1 MSKGNMLLGHARG
14 KVGSLVFSRSNG
26 QQIVRARAEVVRNPQ
41 TDAQVIQRIFLNTI
55 AQAYSRMSAIV
66 DHSFEG
72 VKAGQDS
79 MSFFMKKNLEA
90 IRAKVANAGDL
101 NTQQV
106 YVTPI
111 NESYLAT
118 NDYIVSKGSLPV
130 VNPALV
136 QDSGIELLVS
146 TGTYKDLIDIY
157 HLQRGDQ
164 MTFCLIQLN
173 EVGATSFVY
182 GRLILDPR
190 NEDGSEA
197 PMTTALIANSAINKP
212 NPKTEMQG
220 FNLSVAGQ
228 TFRIGAPDSTI
239 GGCVI
244 VSRKKDD
251 GTWLRSN
258 SNMVLVT
265 GAPMGMSVAAAL
277 TQFRTGGIDTENPLY
292 LNNGGVGGGTS
303 NSQPTTEYVQIS
315 AASANASQGNVSGGG
330 RKVVGGTCTLTATPA
345 SGYQFKNWTKGGE
358 VISTENPYTFTV
370 EEAASIVGN
379 FQPRQEIGD

>member
-14 KVGSLVFSRSNG
+14 KVGSLVFSRANG
-26 QQIVRARAEVVRNPQ
+26 QQIVRARAEVVKNPQ

-72 VKAGQDS
+72 VKKGQDS
-79 MSFFMKKNLEA
+79 MSYFMKKNLEA

-111 NESYLAT
+111 GEGYLAT
-118 NDYIVSKGSLPV
+118 NDYIVAKGSLPV

-197 PMTTALIANSAINKP
+197 AMTTALIANGAINKP
-212 NPKTEMQG
+212 NPKTELQG
-220 FNLSVAGQ
+220 LNLSVAGQ

-244 VSRKKDD
+244 VSRKNDD

-258 SNMVLVT
+258 SSMMLVSE
-265 GAPMGMSVAAAL
+265 APMGMSVAAAL

-330 RKVVGGTCTLTATPA
+330 RKAIGGTCTLTATPA
-345 SGYQFKNWTKGGE
+345 SGYQFKNWTKGGD
-358 VISTENPYTFTV
+358 VVSTANPYTFTV

-379 FQPRQEIGD
+379 FEPRQEIGD

>member
-1 MSKGNMLLGHARG
+1 MLLGHARG
-14 KVGSLVFSRSNG
+14 KVGSLVFSRANG

-111 NESYLAT
+111 GESYLAT
-118 NDYIVSKGSLPV
+118 NDYIISKGSLPV
-130 VNPALV
+130 VNPGLV
-136 QDSGIELLVS
+136 QDSGIELLTS
-146 TGTYKDLIDIY
+146 TGTYKDMLDIY

-190 NEDGSEA
+190 ESDGSEA
-197 PMTTALIANSAINKP
+197 PLTTAILSNGSLNKA
-212 NPKTEMQG
+212 NPKSEMNG
-220 FNLSVAGQ
+220 LTLSVAS
-228 TFRIGAPDSTI
+228 TTLRIGAPDSTI

-358 VISTENPYTFTV
+358 VVSTANPYTFTV
-370 EEAASIVGN
+370 EEAVSIVGN
-379 FQPRQEIGD
+379 FEPRQEIGD

>member
-111 NESYLAT
+111 GESYLAT
-118 NDYIVSKGSLPV
+118 NDYIISKGSLPV
-130 VNPALV
+130 VNPGLV
-136 QDSGIELLVS
+136 QDSGIELLTS
-146 TGTYKDLIDIY
+146 TGTYKDMLDIY

-190 NEDGSEA
+190 ESDGSEA
-197 PMTTALIANSAINKP
+197 PLTTAILSNGSLNKP
-212 NPKTEMQG
+212 NPKTELDG
-220 FNLSVAGQ
+220 LTLSVAG
-228 TFRIGAPDSTI
+228 TTLRIAAPDSTI

-251 GTWLRSN
+251 GTWMRSN

-277 TQFRTGGIDTENPLY
+277 EQFRTGGIDTTNPLY

-303 NSQPTTEYVQIS
+303 NSNPSPEYVTVT
-315 AASANASQGNVSGGG
+315 AASANASKGNVSGGG
-330 RKVVGGTCTLTATPA
+330 RKVVGGTCTLSATPA
-345 SGYQFKNWTKGGE
+345 SGYQFKNWTKNGE
-358 VISTENPYTFTV
+358 AISTANPYTFTV
-370 EEAASIVGN
+370 EEAVSIVGN
-379 FQPRQEIGD
+379 FEPRQEIGD

>member
-14 KVGSLVFSRSNG
+14 KVGSLVFSRANG
-26 QQIVRARAEVVRNPQ
+26 QQIVRARAEVVKNPQ

-55 AQAYSRMSAIV
+55 AQAYSRMAAIV

-72 VKAGQDS
+72 VKKGQDS
-79 MSFFMKKNLEA
+79 MSYFMMKNLEA

-111 NESYLAT
+111 GEGYLAT
-118 NDYIVSKGSLPV
+118 NDYIVAKGSLPV

-197 PMTTALIANSAINKP
+197 AMTTALIANGAINKP
-212 NPKTEMQG
+212 NPKTELQG
-220 FNLSVAGQ
+220 LNLSVAGQ

-244 VSRKKDD
+244 VSRKSDD

-258 SNMVLVT
+258 SSMVLVSE
-265 GAPMGMSVAAAL
+265 APMGMSVAAAL

-292 LNNGGVGGGTS
+292 LTNGGVGGGTS

-330 RKVVGGTCTLTATPA
+330 RKAVGGTCTLTATPA
-345 SGYQFKNWTKGGE
+345 SGYQFKNWTKGGN
-358 VISTENPYTFTV
+358 VVSTANPYTFTV

-379 FQPRQEIGD
+379 FEPRQEIGD

>member
-1 MSKGNMLLGHARG
+1 MLLGHARG
-14 KVGSLVFSRSNG
+14 KIGSLVFSRSNG

-111 NESYLAT
+111 GEGYLAT
-118 NDYIVSKGSLPV
+118 NDYIVAKGSLPV
-130 VNPALV
+130 VNPAQV

-197 PMTTALIANSAINKP
+197 AMTTALIANGAINKP
-212 NPKTEMQG
+212 NPKTALQG
-220 FNLSVAGQ
+220 LNLSVAGQ

-330 RKVVGGTCTLTATPA
+330 RKAVGGTCTLTATPA
-345 SGYQFKNWTKGGE
+345 SGYQFKNWTKGGS
-358 VISTENPYTFTV
+358 VVSTANPYTFTV

-379 FQPRQEIGD
+379 FEPRPEIGD

>member
-14 KVGSLVFSRSNG
+14 KVGSLVFSRANG
-26 QQIVRARAEVVRNPQ
+26 QQIVRARAEVVKNPQ

-72 VKAGQDS
+72 VKKGQDS
-79 MSFFMKKNLEA
+79 MSYFMKKNLEA

-111 NESYLAT
+111 GEGYLAT
-118 NDYIVSKGSLPV
+118 NDYIVAKGSLPV

-197 PMTTALIANSAINKP
+197 AMTTALIANGAINKP
-212 NPKTEMQG
+212 NPKTELQG
-220 FNLSVAGQ
+220 LNLSVAGQ

-244 VSRKKDD
+244 VSRKNDD

-258 SNMVLVT
+258 SSMVLVSE
-265 GAPMGMSVAAAL
+265 APMGMSVAAAL

-330 RKVVGGTCTLTATPA
+330 RKAVGGTCTLTATPA
-345 SGYQFKNWTKGGE
+345 SGYQFKNWSKGGN
-358 VISTENPYTFTV
+358 VISTANPYTFTV

-379 FQPRQEIGD
+379 FEPRQEIGD

>member
-14 KVGSLVFSRSNG
+14 KVGSLVFSRANG
-26 QQIVRARAEVVRNPQ
+26 QQIVRARAEVVKNPQ

-72 VKAGQDS
+72 VKKGQDS
-79 MSFFMKKNLEA
+79 MSYFMKKNLEA

-101 NTQQV
+101 NTPQV

-111 NESYLAT
+111 GEGYLAT
-118 NDYIVSKGSLPV
+118 NDYIVAKGSLPV

-197 PMTTALIANSAINKP
+197 AMTTALIANGAINKP
-212 NPKTEMQG
+212 NSKTELQG
-220 FNLSVAGQ
+220 LNLSVAGQ

-244 VSRKKDD
+244 VSRKNDD

-258 SNMVLVT
+258 SSMMLVSE
-265 GAPMGMSVAAAL
+265 APMGMSVAAAL

-330 RKVVGGTCTLTATPA
+330 RKAIGGTCTLTATPA
-345 SGYQFKNWTKGGE
+345 SGYQFKNWTKGGN
-358 VISTENPYTFTV
+358 VISTANPYTFTV

-379 FQPRQEIGD
+379 FEPRQEIGD

>member
-1 MSKGNMLLGHARG
+1 MLLGHARG
-14 KVGSLVFSRSNG
+14 KVGSLVFSRANG
-26 QQIVRARAEVVRNPQ
+26 QQIVRARAEVVKNPQ

-79 MSFFMKKNLEA
+79 MSYFMKKNLEA

-111 NESYLAT
+111 GESYLAT
-118 NDYIVSKGSLPV
+118 NDYIVAKGSLPV

-197 PMTTALIANSAINKP
+197 AMTTALIANGAINKP
-212 NPKTEMQG
+212 NPKTELQG
-220 FNLSVAGQ
+220 FNISVAGQ

-258 SNMVLVT
+258 SNLVLVT

-330 RKVVGGTCTLTATPA
+330 RKAVGGTCTLTATPA
-345 SGYQFKNWTKGGE
+345 TGFQFKNWTKGGE
-358 VISTENPYTFTV
+358 VISTANPYTFTV
-370 EEAASIVGN
+370 EEAVSIVGN
-379 FQPRQEIGD
+379 FEKRQEIGD

>member
-14 KVGSLVFSRSNG
+14 KVGSLVFSRANG
-26 QQIVRARAEVVRNPQ
+26 QQIVRARAEQVKNPQ

-55 AQAYSRMSAIV
+55 AQAYSRMAAIV

-72 VKAGQDS
+72 VKKGQDS
-79 MSFFMKKNLEA
+79 MSYFMKKNLDA
-90 IRAKVANAGDL
+90 IRAKVAAAGDL

-111 NESYLAT
+111 GESYLAT
-118 NDYIVSKGSLPV
+118 NDYVVSKGSLPV

-190 NEDGSEA
+190 NEDGTEA
-197 PMTTALIANSAINKP
+197 AMTTSLLADGAINKP
-212 NPKTEMQG
+212 NPKTEMLG
-220 FNLSVAGQ
+220 LNLSVAAQ

-244 VSRKKDD
+244 VSRKNAD

-258 SNMVLVT
+258 SSMVLT
-265 GAPMGMSVAAAL
+265 ENNPIGMSVAAAL

-303 NSQPTTEYVQIS
+303 NSQPTVEYVQIS

-345 SGYQFKNWTKGGE
+345 SGYQFKNWTKGG
-358 VISTENPYTFTV
+358 VAVSTANPYTFTV

-379 FQPRQEIGD
+379 FEPRQEIGD